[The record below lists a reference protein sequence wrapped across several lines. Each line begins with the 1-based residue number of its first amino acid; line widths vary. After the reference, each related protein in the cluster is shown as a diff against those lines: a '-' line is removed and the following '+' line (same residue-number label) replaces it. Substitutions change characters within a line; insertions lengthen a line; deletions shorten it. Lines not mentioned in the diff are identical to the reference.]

1 MAVLGNVIVKHD
13 YELQIESTRGVFTA
27 QASAQKV
34 TIGAN
39 ELEVI
44 EVSVGLYSEKSAG
57 REKVGD
63 LTLENVL
70 LSSTEASAKFFDD
83 WYEDVKK
90 LPAGLYKK
98 NARII
103 SKQNDVVVAQWE
115 LVGVFPKNLGD
126 VALDRTASESLMQSI
141 LFSVDQWKRVI

>member
-1 MAVLGNVIVKHD
+1 
-13 YELQIESTRGVFTA
+13 
-27 QASAQKV
+27 
-34 TIGAN
+34 
-39 ELEVI
+39 
-44 EVSVGLYSEKSAG
+44 LYSEKSAG